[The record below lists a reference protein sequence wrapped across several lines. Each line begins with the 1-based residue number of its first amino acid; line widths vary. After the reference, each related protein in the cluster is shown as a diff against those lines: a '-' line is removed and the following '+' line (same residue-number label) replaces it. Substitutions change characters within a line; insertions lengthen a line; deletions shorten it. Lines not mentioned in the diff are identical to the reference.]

1 MKQMEGKAMRQWCYL
16 LVLFL
21 ALAFGLNICSG
32 LPVMTKRFVRIV
44 NLLDNKQLVY
54 HCHSKDDD
62 LGQRTLAPQQE
73 WEFKFHL
80 DFETIFTCDFWHSN
94 NHHAHFDVFYPSNKF
109 VHRCGGAHCIWRAEE
124 IGLSLYHIK
133 TGSRLQMQ
141 EANEGKSN
149 EAVVLFCALP
159 FFGIWPK
166 KLLWLLAWEK
176 ALCVGEFIAY
186 GERKRVESTY
196 FTSRLKSGRKCMTG
210 EQEHED
216 DDDDD
221 GENILYLVGLLS
233 AETLDMYVFILSY
246 LKKL

>member
-1 MKQMEGKAMRQWCYL
+1 MKQMEGKAMRQWYYF

-21 ALAFGLNICSG
+21 ALAFGPNICSG

-80 DFETIFTCDFWHSN
+80 DFETIFTCNFWHSN
-94 NHHAHFDVFYPSNKF
+94 NHHAHFDVFHPSNKF

-133 TGSRLQMQ
+133 TGL
-141 EANEGKSN
+141 
-149 EAVVLFCALP
+149 
-159 FFGIWPK
+159 
-166 KLLWLLAWEK
+166 WEK
-176 ALCVGEFIAY
+176 SYDWEICG
-186 GERKRVESTY
+186 K
-196 FTSRLKSGRKCMTG
+196 
-210 EQEHED
+210 
-216 DDDDD
+216 
-221 GENILYLVGLLS
+221 
-233 AETLDMYVFILSY
+233 TL
-246 LKKL
+246 

>member
-1 MKQMEGKAMRQWCYL
+1 MKTKLAFFCYKSIKLEALNVHTESMKQMEGKAMRQWYYF

-21 ALAFGLNICSG
+21 ALAFGPNICSG

-62 LGQRTLAPQQE
+62 LGQRTLASQQE

-133 TGSRLQMQ
+133 TGL
-141 EANEGKSN
+141 
-149 EAVVLFCALP
+149 
-159 FFGIWPK
+159 
-166 KLLWLLAWEK
+166 WEK
-176 ALCVGEFIAY
+176 SYDWEIY
-186 GERKRVESTY
+186 GK
-196 FTSRLKSGRKCMTG
+196 
-210 EQEHED
+210 
-216 DDDDD
+216 
-221 GENILYLVGLLS
+221 
-233 AETLDMYVFILSY
+233 TL
-246 LKKL
+246 

>member
-1 MKQMEGKAMRQWCYL
+1 MEVKATRQWYYF

-21 ALAFGLNICSG
+21 ALAFGRNICSG

-54 HCHSKDDD
+54 HYHSKDDD
-62 LGQRTLAPQQE
+62 LGQRVAGPIAYGEQKRLDSPYITSRLIYCICHKSELALVAT
-73 WEFKFHL
+73 HL
-80 DFETIFTCDFWHSN
+80 ELSTEREDIWGQCIRSPLLG
-94 NHHAHFDVFYPSNKF
+94 AADVS
-109 VHRCGGAHCIWRAEE
+109 
-124 IGLSLYHIK
+124 HINDDEN
-133 TGSRLQMQ
+133 GSRLQMQ

-159 FFGIWPK
+159 FFGIRPK

-196 FTSRLKSGRKCMTG
+196 FTSRLESGRKCMTG

-216 DDDDD
+216 EEDDDDD
-221 GENILYLVGLLS
+221 GKIFF
-233 AETLDMYVFILSY
+233 TQ
-246 LKKL
+246 

>member
-1 MKQMEGKAMRQWCYL
+1 MEGKAMRQWYF

-21 ALAFGLNICSG
+21 ALAFALSICSG

-109 VHRCGGAHCIWRAEE
+109 VHRCGGAPLHMESRRDWTLLISHQDW
-124 IGLSLYHIK
+124 SL
-133 TGSRLQMQ
+133 
-141 EANEGKSN
+141 GKS
-149 EAVVLFCALP
+149 LMI
-159 FFGIWPK
+159 GK
-166 KLLWLLAWEK
+166 YMEK
-176 ALCVGEFIAY
+176 HYE
-186 GERKRVESTY
+186 
-196 FTSRLKSGRKCMTG
+196 
-210 EQEHED
+210 
-216 DDDDD
+216 
-221 GENILYLVGLLS
+221 
-233 AETLDMYVFILSY
+233 
-246 LKKL
+246 